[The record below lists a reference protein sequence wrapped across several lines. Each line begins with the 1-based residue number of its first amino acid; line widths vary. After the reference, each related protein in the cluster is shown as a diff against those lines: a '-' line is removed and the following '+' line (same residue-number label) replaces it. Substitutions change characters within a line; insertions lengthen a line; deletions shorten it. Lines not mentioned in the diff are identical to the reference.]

1 MRVERNCFV
10 SAGIDRKAQ
19 AGVEYIFIV
28 AFLLAVL
35 TPIFIYSLD
44 IALTSVKTARSK
56 DVVESI
62 AIASDNIC
70 SMGGGKTDV
79 DVYLPYGVQYY
90 VIDEKTVKLGI
101 DIDGNIGEAFSRT
114 LCNVTGSIPLR
125 EGYAR
130 IPVSMLPNGTI
141 LINGTGI

>member
-1 MRVERNCFV
+1 MERSGLV
-10 SAGIDRKAQ
+10 PAGMDRKAQ
-19 AGVEYIFIV
+19 AGVEYIIIV
-28 AFLLAVL
+28 AFLLVVL
-35 TPIFIYSLD
+35 TPIFMYSLD
-44 IALTSVKTARSK
+44 ISLTSVKTARSR

-62 AIASDNIC
+62 AITADNIC

-79 DVYLPYGVQYY
+79 DVYLPYGIQYY
-90 VIDEKTVKLGI
+90 VIANRTVKLGI
-101 DIDGNIGEAFSRT
+101 DIDGNVGEAFSMT
-114 LCNVTGSIPLR
+114 LCNVTGSIPIR